1 MRPGWH
7 LIELVGGPH
16 DWAQRWVADGTDS
29 PYFVFSNKHRKP
41 GTCKGPGWSSVTIY
55 TPRNDG
61 TNFYDFTGMNN
72 AQNTA

>member
-16 DWAQRWVADGTDS
+16 DGAQRWAADDTDG
-29 PYFVFSNKHRKP
+29 PYFVFSNKHREP
-41 GTCKGPGWSSVTIY
+41 GTCKAPGWSSVTVY

-61 TNFYDFTGMNN
+61 TNFYDYTGVRG
-72 AQNTA
+72 